1 MIEYSK
7 GKFHLLFPSKKI
19 KLINKN
25 ILILNPLLFFNPIF
39 TIHKNKNRNKNKKII
54 KENRL
59 TIAILNKMVPIVFI
73 LSIVEFI
80 VFPFSLMYQHMGL
93 IILSVSVLYIS
104 LLILI
109 LQIWL
114 FKNNLKL
121 SSKTL
126 KSLSLEYILCPPFA
140 INNIRNISIL
150 KLQEE
155 GKLK

>member
-1 MIEYSK
+1 LIEYSK

>member
-1 MIEYSK
+1 LIEYSR
-7 GKFHLLFPSKKI
+7 GKFHLLFSSKKI

-80 VFPFSLMYQHMGL
+80 VFPFSLIYQHMGL

-114 FKNNLKL
+114 FKDKLKL

-126 KSLSLEYILCPPFA
+126 KSLSLEYIFCPPFA